1 MTELVRRIGDNRP
14 PPEVA
19 YRAVIERLASEYL
32 QLSISASE
40 LIDAAKLLPETV
52 LDESELQTFSNNII
66 ALRDAVARAEAARV
80 AEKEDYLRSGQAVDG
95 FFGGIK
101 ERLTKAMNVLH
112 RRVGEYQNA
121 KLAAE
126 RERRRLE
133 AEQRARDA
141 QQARDREERSRRE
154 AEEAR
159 LAALR
164 ARLPQTREE
173 KAAIADEAEG
183 AASQAAAAAAVAAAS
198 AEEARIETM
207 RKASEIARS
216 RFEEGR
222 LVTMKRVPFVEIIDF
237 EKLDAARL
245 WPFVPPEAKERAL
258 KAWAKSTGYSRA
270 MDGAVIEM
278 RDETVVR

>member
-1 MTELVRRIGDNRP
+1 MNDEQTRGIGDNRP
-14 PPEVA
+14 PEAA
-19 YRAVIERLASEYL
+19 YRAVVERLASEYL
-32 QLSISASE
+32 STSIASAE
-40 LIDAAKLLPETV
+40 LVELADKMPETV
-52 LDESELQTFSNNII
+52 DDEQSLQRFSNVIV
-66 ALRDAVARAEAARV
+66 ALRDAIARAEGARV

-101 ERLTKAMNVLH
+101 ERLSKAMNALH
-112 RRVGEYQNA
+112 RRVGDYQNR
-121 KLAAE
+121 KLAVE

-141 QQARDREERSRRE
+141 EEARDREERARRE

-164 ARLPQTREE
+164 ARLPATREE
-173 KAAIADEAEG
+173 KAAIASEAEG

-222 LVTMKRVPFVEIIDF
+222 LVTMKSVPFVQVVDF
-237 EKLDAARL
+237 EQLDAARL

-258 KAWAKSTGYSRA
+258 KTWAKSTGYARA
-270 MDGAVIEM
+270 MNGAVIEM
-278 RDETVVR
+278 RDEPVVR